1 MGSRTVFKD
10 PFNISNRKYYMA
22 SYLTMKMPRLETVL
36 ETSIMKHSHIDYVF
50 KNSKYVYKSGHKIS
64 AIIYININIQLLILI
79 FGYESISKH
88 LLDEMSRS

>member
-1 MGSRTVFKD
+1 
-10 PFNISNRKYYMA
+10 MA
-22 SYLTMKMPRLETVL
+22 SHLTMKMPRLETVL
-36 ETSIMKHSHIDYVF
+36 ETSIMNQKQ
-50 KNSKYVYKSGHKIS
+50 KYVYKSGHKIS